1 MKNTDIQLAR
11 FDKGYLI
18 SWVELF
24 SNEPVSQIECILLK
38 GDASDRNYYRVKY
51 TLKSS
56 PETQCSVIIMQLA
69 KLETDPDFNCIQ
81 KFLRNLDIPV
91 PEIFHFDAKK
101 GLLFLMDFGDI
112 HLADKITKEPE
123 QTVFWYQ
130 KAIDIIVA
138 FHIQVTDKTTPDLPA
153 YSLFFDEEKLMW
165 EMDFMLEHYVQGM
178 LMSNLNKPEMIN
190 FREALRTLCK
200 TLSKE
205 DRVFVH
211 RDYHSRNIMIHN
223 GNLKV
228 IDFQDARMGPC
239 QYDLVSLLKDS
250 YITLDESI
258 RSELLEYYIE
268 CMLQNGRKVIREP
281 FYKIFEWMSLQRNL
295 KAIGTFAYQHK
306 VLGNDRY
313 LQYIEPT
320 LDYIRQTLA
329 TRSDLDFLRPALVYA
344 IPTLNTN

>member
-1 MKNTDIQLAR
+1 MENTDIKLAR
-11 FDKGYLI
+11 FDKDYLT

-24 SNEPVSQIECILLK
+24 VKEPVSQIECMLLK
-38 GDASDRNYYRVKY
+38 GDASDRNYYRAKY
-51 TLKSS
+51 VLKSS
-56 PETQCSVIIMQLA
+56 PEMPRSVIIMQLA
-69 KLETDPDFNCIQ
+69 KLKAEPDFNSMQ

-91 PEIFHFDAKK
+91 PDIFHFDAKH
-101 GLLFLMDFGDI
+101 GLLFLMDCGDT
-112 HLADKITKEPE
+112 HLVDKITEEPKK
-123 QTVFWYQ
+123 TVFWYQ
-130 KAIDIIVA
+130 KAIDIIVT
-138 FHIQVTDKTTPDLPA
+138 FHIRATDTITPDSPA
-153 YSLFFDEEKLMW
+153 HSLFFDEEKLLW

-178 LMSNLNKPEMIN
+178 LMCASTKDQTNKV
-190 FREALRTLCK
+190 REAFRTLCK

-205 DRVFVH
+205 DRVFTH

-223 GNLKV
+223 GKLKI

-250 YITLDESI
+250 YVVLNESV

-268 CMLQNGRKVIREP
+268 CMEENGREVIREP

-320 LDYIRQTLA
+320 LDYLRQTLGN
-329 TRSDLDFLRPALVYA
+329 RRDLEFLNPALNSV
-344 IPTLNTN
+344 IPTLNAN

>member
-1 MKNTDIQLAR
+1 MENSDIQLAR

-18 SWVELF
+18 SWLHLF

-51 TLKSS
+51 ALKSS
-56 PETQCSVIIMQLA
+56 PEIQSSVIIMQLA
-69 KLETDPDFNCIQ
+69 KLQTEPNFNCMQ

-101 GLLFLMDFGDI
+101 GLLFLMDFGDT
-112 HLADKITKEPE
+112 HLADKITKEPGK
-123 QTVFWYQ
+123 TVFWYQ

-138 FHIQVTDKTTPDLPA
+138 FHIQVTDKITPDLPA

-165 EMDFMLEHYVQGM
+165 EMDFMLEHYVLGM
-178 LMSNLNKPEMIN
+178 TMNNLTKVEISR
-190 FREALRTLCK
+190 FREALRILCK

-205 DRVFVH
+205 DRVFAH

-250 YITLDESI
+250 YITLDESL
-258 RSELLEYYIE
+258 RRELLEYYIE
-268 CMLQNGRKVIREP
+268 CMVQNGREVIREP

-295 KAIGTFAYQHK
+295 KAIGTFAYQHT

-320 LDYIRQTLA
+320 LDYVRQTLA
-329 TRSDLDFLRPALVYA
+329 NRSDLDFLGPALVSA

>member
-1 MKNTDIQLAR
+1 MENTDIKLAR
-11 FDKGYLI
+11 FDKDYLT

-24 SNEPVSQIECILLK
+24 VKEPVSQIECMLLK
-38 GDASDRNYYRVKY
+38 GDASDRNYYRAKY
-51 TLKSS
+51 VLKSS
-56 PETQCSVIIMQLA
+56 PEMPRSVIIMQLA
-69 KLETDPDFNCIQ
+69 KLKAEPDFNSMQ

-91 PEIFHFDAKK
+91 PDIFHFDAKH
-101 GLLFLMDFGDI
+101 GLLFLMDCGDT
-112 HLADKITKEPE
+112 HLVDKITEEPKK
-123 QTVFWYQ
+123 TVFWYQ
-130 KAIDIIVA
+130 KAIDIIVT
-138 FHIQVTDKTTPDLPA
+138 FHIRATDTITPDSPA
-153 YSLFFDEEKLMW
+153 HSLFFDEEKLLW

-178 LMSNLNKPEMIN
+178 LMCASTKDQTNKV
-190 FREALRTLCK
+190 RESFRTLCK

-205 DRVFVH
+205 DRVFTH

-223 GNLKV
+223 GKLKV

-250 YITLDESI
+250 YVVLNESV

-268 CMLQNGRKVIREP
+268 CMEQNGREVIREP

-320 LDYIRQTLA
+320 LDYLRQTLGN
-329 TRSDLDFLRPALVYA
+329 RRDLEFLSPALNSV
-344 IPTLNTN
+344 IPTLNAN

>member
-1 MKNTDIQLAR
+1 MKNTDFQLAR

-18 SWVELF
+18 SWLELF

-51 TLKSS
+51 ALKSS
-56 PETQCSVIIMQLA
+56 PEIQCSVIIMQLA
-69 KLETDPDFNCIQ
+69 KLETEPDFNCIQ
-81 KFLRNLDIPV
+81 KFLRNLDVPV
-91 PEIFHFDAKK
+91 PEIFHFDAIK

-112 HLADKITKEPE
+112 HLADKITKEPGK
-123 QTVFWYQ
+123 TVFWYQ
-130 KAIDIIVA
+130 KAIDIIVV
-138 FHIQVTDKTTPDLPA
+138 FHIQVTQTTSPDLPT

-178 LMSNLNKPEMIN
+178 LMSNLNKAEMSK

-258 RSELLEYYIE
+258 RRELLEYYIE
-268 CMLQNGRKVIREP
+268 CMLQNGREVIREP
-281 FYKIFEWMSLQRNL
+281 FYKIYEWMSLQRNL

-313 LQYIEPT
+313 LKYIEPT
-320 LDYIRQTLA
+320 LNYIRQTLA
-329 TRSDLDFLRPALVYA
+329 NRSDLNFLGPALVSA

>member
-1 MKNTDIQLAR
+1 MENTDIKLAR
-11 FDKGYLI
+11 FDKDYLT

-24 SNEPVSQIECILLK
+24 VKEPVSQIECMLLK
-38 GDASDRNYYRVKY
+38 GDASDRNYYRAKY
-51 TLKSS
+51 VLKSS
-56 PETQCSVIIMQLA
+56 PEMPRSVIIMQLA
-69 KLETDPDFNCIQ
+69 KLKAEPDFNSMQ

-91 PEIFHFDAKK
+91 PDIFHFDAKH
-101 GLLFLMDFGDI
+101 GLLFLMDCGDT
-112 HLADKITKEPE
+112 HLVDKINEEPKK
-123 QTVFWYQ
+123 TVFWYQ
-130 KAIDIIVA
+130 KAIDIIVT
-138 FHIQVTDKTTPDLPA
+138 FHIRATDTITPDSPA
-153 YSLFFDEEKLMW
+153 HSLFFDEEKLLW

-178 LMSNLNKPEMIN
+178 LMCASTKDQTNKV
-190 FREALRTLCK
+190 REAFRTLCK

-205 DRVFVH
+205 DRVFTH

-223 GNLKV
+223 GKLKV

-250 YITLDESI
+250 YVVLNESV

-268 CMLQNGRKVIREP
+268 CMEQNGREVIREP

-320 LDYIRQTLA
+320 LDYLRQTLGN
-329 TRSDLDFLRPALVYA
+329 RRDLEFLSPALNSV
-344 IPTLNTN
+344 IPTLNAN

>member
-1 MKNTDIQLAR
+1 MENTDIKLAR
-11 FDKGYLI
+11 FDKDYLT

-24 SNEPVSQIECILLK
+24 VKEPVSQIECMLLK
-38 GDASDRNYYRVKY
+38 GDASDRNYYRAKY
-51 TLKSS
+51 VLKSS
-56 PETQCSVIIMQLA
+56 PEMPRSVIIMQLA
-69 KLETDPDFNCIQ
+69 KLKAEPDFNSMQ

-91 PEIFHFDAKK
+91 PDIFHFDAKH
-101 GLLFLMDFGDI
+101 GLLFLMDCGDT
-112 HLADKITKEPE
+112 HLVDKITEEPKK
-123 QTVFWYQ
+123 TVFWYQ
-130 KAIDIIVA
+130 KAIDIIVT
-138 FHIQVTDKTTPDLPA
+138 FHIRATDTITPDSPA
-153 YSLFFDEEKLMW
+153 HSLFFDEEKLLW

-178 LMSNLNKPEMIN
+178 LMCASTKDQTNKV
-190 FREALRTLCK
+190 REAFRTLCK

-205 DRVFVH
+205 DRVFTH

-223 GNLKV
+223 GKLKI

-250 YITLDESI
+250 YVVLNESV

-268 CMLQNGRKVIREP
+268 CMEQNGREVIREP

-320 LDYIRQTLA
+320 LDYLRQTLGN
-329 TRSDLDFLRPALVYA
+329 RRDLEFLSPALNSV
-344 IPTLNTN
+344 IPTLNAN

>member
-1 MKNTDIQLAR
+1 MENTDIKLAR
-11 FDKGYLI
+11 FDKDYLT

-24 SNEPVSQIECILLK
+24 VKEPVSQIECMLLK
-38 GDASDRNYYRVKY
+38 GDASDRNYYRAKY
-51 TLKSS
+51 VLKSS
-56 PETQCSVIIMQLA
+56 PEMPRSVIIMQLA
-69 KLETDPDFNCIQ
+69 KLKAEPDFNSMQ

-91 PEIFHFDAKK
+91 PDIFHFDAKH
-101 GLLFLMDFGDI
+101 GLLFLMDCGDT
-112 HLADKITKEPE
+112 HLVDKITEEPKK
-123 QTVFWYQ
+123 TVFWYQ
-130 KAIDIIVA
+130 KAIDIIVT
-138 FHIQVTDKTTPDLPA
+138 FHIRATDTITPDSPA
-153 YSLFFDEEKLMW
+153 HSLFFDEEKLLW

-178 LMSNLNKPEMIN
+178 LMCASTKDQTNKV
-190 FREALRTLCK
+190 REAFRTLCK

-205 DRVFVH
+205 DRVFTH

-223 GNLKV
+223 GKLKV

-250 YITLDESI
+250 YVVLNESV

-268 CMLQNGRKVIREP
+268 CMEENGREVIREP

-320 LDYIRQTLA
+320 LDYLRQTLGN
-329 TRSDLDFLRPALVYA
+329 RRDLEFLSPALNSV
-344 IPTLNTN
+344 IPTLNAN